1 MVAQNA
7 MANPMANVGPTP
19 IKGHEANAMA
29 HAGCVKGESQVDDT
43 SGRKLL
49 TYVAMKYV
57 LP

>member
-29 HAGCVKGESQVDDT
+29 HAGCVLHMIDDLQVM
-43 SGRKLL
+43 RR
-49 TYVAMKYV
+49 
-57 LP
+57 